1 MNPQALAHAIQKDP
15 MSPELMRR
23 LLLIREASERAVNA
37 LARAEQ
43 FKRLIGAPRL
53 VVAQANGA
61 ATGDPNYAK
70 AYAQAL
76 GAGIQGV
83 LETLGMAGEI
93 GAAVTEDPPPGEPP
107 HTNGLKISE

>member
-37 LARAEQ
+37 LARADQ

-61 ATGDPNYAK
+61 ANDPNYAK

-76 GAGIQGV
+76 SAGIQGV

-93 GAAVTEDPPPGEPP
+93 GAAVTEDPPSEPP